1 MANITKIGMVREEL
15 SRIASTEDRQDV
27 VAPTMKASWSFARM
41 MVIGKLKMQTFDFD
55 SLLEILKTIPNG
67 AGEAQFWIDVD
78 SMNPAEPTKEPKHDC
93 VVVQLPERQQTQDTP
108 A

>member
-1 MANITKIGMVREEL
+1 MAKITKIGMVRGEL
-15 SRIASTEDRQDV
+15 SRIASAEDRKDQI
-27 VAPTMKASWSFARM
+27 APTMKASWSFTRM

-55 SLLEILKTIPNG
+55 SLLEILKTIPDG

-78 SMNPAEPTKEPKHDC
+78 SMNAAAPTKEPKHEC
-93 VVVQLPERQQTQDTP
+93 VVVQIPDRQQTQETS

>member
-1 MANITKIGMVREEL
+1 
-15 SRIASTEDRQDV
+15 
-27 VAPTMKASWSFARM
+27 M

-55 SLLEILKTIPNG
+55 SLLEILKTIPDG

-78 SMNPAEPTKEPKHDC
+78 SMSAAERTKEPKHDC